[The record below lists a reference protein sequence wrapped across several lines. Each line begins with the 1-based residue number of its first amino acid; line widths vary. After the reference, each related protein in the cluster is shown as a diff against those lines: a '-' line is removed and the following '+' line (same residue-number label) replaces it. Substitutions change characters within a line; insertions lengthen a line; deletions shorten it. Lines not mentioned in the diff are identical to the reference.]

1 MAQEGD
7 GGTAVWWG
15 IARGDVRADV
25 PVELPTRLSHRE
37 IDVLAVFTRT
47 LPPEREFGC
56 QYPYYGL

>member
-7 GGTAVWWG
+7 GGTAVSWG

-25 PVELPTRLSHRE
+25 PVEIAHETEPPRNHG
-37 IDVLAVFTRT
+37 LAVFTRT